1 VPEVWTPGAEG
12 PHEAFVERLIRVI
25 ARFAEDAGVEK
36 AVVEIELAD
45 TGRFVL
51 DSISAEPGYG
61 FVTLRV
67 QPTDAEDADV
77 PEALVV
83 PVGSLRRVELR
94 RAADE
99 QVRFGFT
106 LPEERQA

>member
-1 VPEVWTPGAEG
+1 MPELWTPGADG
-12 PHEAFVERLIRVI
+12 PHEAFVERLIRQI
-25 ARFAEDAGVEK
+25 ARYAQDVGIEAP
-36 AVVEIELAD
+36 VVEIELTD

-67 QPTDAEDADV
+67 HPEDEDA

-83 PVGSLRRVELR
+83 PVGSLRRIELR
-94 RAADE
+94 RAPDQ
-99 QVRFGFT
+99 QVEFGFV
-106 LPEERQA
+106 LPERAPD